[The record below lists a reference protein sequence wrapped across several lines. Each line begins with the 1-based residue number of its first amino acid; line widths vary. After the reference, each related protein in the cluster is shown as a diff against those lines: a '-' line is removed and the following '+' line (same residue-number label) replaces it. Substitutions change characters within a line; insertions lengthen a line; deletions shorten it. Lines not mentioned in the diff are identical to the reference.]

1 MAAEPA
7 RTRFLRVVDWGQL
20 RGTVA
25 FDSAYYPFLDAGS
38 TGFTVFG
45 SRSLLL
51 TDAPSAHAH
60 DSGGLQSATVVR
72 ADPVRPADVDLE
84 FLPGTLRLTGR
95 VAFGDERT
103 LRFTTNAPLAPQH
116 VDYLAAFTL
125 ALLGPGTKPEFW
137 SPAALPTA
145 VLGDGEAGDP
155 VPAAACVVVV
165 RDDRVALLRGG
176 RTVVDWPL
184 SRVDIGPYGP
194 YGVMIRGGAVHE
206 GRVIAGVVLDVM
218 HEPTRTALL
227 ALDTAG
233 AVGDVVRPAR
243 GHEITAAV
251 GLTGMDLDGDEAE
264 CVLGQDALDLQTR
277 RRQRTLARF
286 DLTDR
291 NLRVAGSVER
301 FVIVEPAGDPLA
313 IVSGSEQLGARLL
326 RHPALQAAAARTLA
340 EGPFPVETAE
350 GKPVV
355 AAVGADAL
363 RITGRIFDARLA
375 YDVIGEL
382 APDVRGTRTALRIAA
397 GEHDVTVEGQT
408 ELIQSLHT
416 RIKAASVATAAAPRV
431 PDLLRAGLGLEEDY
445 LLAAVFGP
453 VYELHAALLGDPD
466 PAGLTRPALPPT
478 TEGDEW
484 RMTTVLTT
492 GLTALRQ
499 HLDHVTHVLAPFLRS
514 RDAEL
519 VACVSATEPEWLKL
533 SEARLRT
540 ALLPVQRVS
549 GEVGQLLAVA
559 GRLPAEGDAPGR
571 ADYTAA
577 LTMGAAAALIN
588 PVFAVAG
595 MAQAVSQRAAGSRR
609 KSQASVQTQRTW
621 QTLLAGWTVLVDE
634 LVPTVSYTMT
644 ENVWP
649 VRYELTRRLGEVLS
663 GADEAALRR
672 LAHRLAVLDV
682 SRRYPAV
689 PTVGITR
696 GAVADH
702 VRGLRERIPTPRFVG
717 F

>member
-1 MAAEPA
+1 
-7 RTRFLRVVDWGQL
+7 VVDWGQV

-25 FDSAYYPFLDAGS
+25 FDSAYYPFVDAGS

-51 TDAPSAHAH
+51 TDAPSAHVH
-60 DSGGLQSATVVR
+60 DTGGLSSASMIR
-72 ADPVRPADVDLE
+72 LDPVRPSDADVE
-84 FLPGTLRLTGR
+84 FVPGSLRLSGR
-95 VAFGDERT
+95 IALDQERT
-103 LRFTTNAPLAPQH
+103 LRFTTSAPLAPQH

-125 ALLGPGTKPEFW
+125 ALLGPGSRPVFW

-145 VLGDGEAGDP
+145 VLLDGQEGGP
-155 VPAAACVVVV
+155 VPAPACLVVV
-165 RDDRVALLRGG
+165 RDDRIALRRSGG
-176 RTVVDWPL
+176 TVVDWPL
-184 SRVDIGPYGP
+184 SRVEIAPYGP
-194 YGVMIRGGAVHE
+194 TGVMIRGGALHE
-206 GRVIAGVVLDVM
+206 GRLIAGVVLDVV

-227 ALDTAG
+227 ALDTT
-233 AVGDVVRPAR
+233 VRTGDVGKAPR
-243 GHEITAAV
+243 GHMITAAV

-264 CVLGQDALDLQTR
+264 CVLGVDALDLQTR
-277 RRQRTLARF
+277 RQQRSLAHF

-301 FVIVEPAGDPLA
+301 FVIVDPAGDPLG
-313 IVSGSEQLGARLL
+313 IISGSEQLGARLL
-326 RHPALQAAAARTLA
+326 QHPALQAAAARTLA
-340 EGPFPVETAE
+340 EGPFPVETAD

-355 AAVGADAL
+355 ATAQADAL
-363 RITGRIFDARLA
+363 RITGRKVDTRLA

-382 APDVRGTRTALRIAA
+382 APDVRGPRTALRIGA
-397 GEHDVTVEGQT
+397 GEHGVTVEGQT
-408 ELIQSLHT
+408 ELVQALHT
-416 RIKAASVATAAAPRV
+416 RIKAAAVATATAPQV

-466 PAGLTRPALPPT
+466 PAGLTRPAVPPT
-478 TEGDEW
+478 TEADES

-519 VACVSATEPEWLKL
+519 VAFVSATEPEWLKL

-549 GEVGQLLAVA
+549 GEVGQLLAMA
-559 GRLPAEGDAPGR
+559 GRLPTEGDAPGR

-595 MAQAVSQRAAGSRR
+595 LTQAVSQRAAGSRR
-609 KSQASVQTQRTW
+609 RSEVSTQTQRTW
-621 QTLLAGWTVLVDE
+621 QALLAGWTVLVDE

-649 VRYELTRRLGEVLS
+649 VRYELTRQLGHALS
-663 GADEAALRR
+663 GAGEPALRR
-672 LAHRLAVLDV
+672 LAQRLAVLDV

-689 PTVGITR
+689 PTVGISR

-702 VRGLRERIPTPRFVG
+702 IRGLRERIPTPRFVG